1 MNTKYGKL
9 ISRDRQGNL
18 TAVYPEILC
27 DDEVNFESRTST
39 YPVTN
44 IGVANAIDNG
54 VSRANTS
61 IKNAFTSPTGGLG
74 WDDTAKKGY
83 VDFSGMSATKLK
95 NLINVFLKNNS
106 AVIAD
111 SNGKLDVDFS
121 KLTADEVLALF
132 LANSGVVKDSSGKLK
147 IDFSK
152 MTADQVLALFL
163 ANSGI
168 IKDSSSGKLKV
179 DFSKLTADQVLALF
193 LANSGVVKD
202 SSGKLKIDFSK
213 LTVNDILALSSTTGG
228 LVASSESG
236 TNNGKIAVDFS
247 KAPSYSGATASK
259 AGTPGYVPSA
269 QTSERNKFL
278 KGDGTWQEISE
289 MSAADKT
296 KLDGLSQYP
305 RLKYLGFN
313 FAPSTSGT
321 VNSTNAQLQLTPL
334 STSVGSIFMMTAYKG
349 LSITSEQPSETSTYY
364 NGCQYNKYNLVVD
377 GARLAGDGLIGSA
390 GVLSVPEYEGATTSA
405 AATAG
410 LVPPALSSERDKFLK
425 GDGTW
430 SDGGFAHLTGTETF
444 TGSKTFGAGLFG
456 KTVAVSASSIN
467 LSLGTVFTKTIS
479 AATTFTFTGVP
490 SGAAS
495 TFNLILTN
503 GGSKTITWPSNVKWT
518 DGTPPSLSAPG
529 VDVLTFLTPNGGTT
543 WYGCLALNGAA

>member
-1 MNTKYGKL
+1 MDTKYGKL
-9 ISRDRQGNL
+9 ISRDKNGNL
-18 TAVYPEILC
+18 TAVYPEIAC
-27 DDEVNFESRTST
+27 DHEIDFQYKRAVN
-39 YPVTN
+39 PVSN
-44 IGVANAIDNG
+44 YVIAEALEGLKGDIQ
-54 VSRANTS
+54 
-61 IKNAFTSPTGGLG
+61 NAFTSPTGGLG

-95 NLINVFLKNNS
+95 DLINVFLKNNS

-121 KLTADEVLALF
+121 KLTADQVLALF
-132 LANSGVVKDSSGKLK
+132 IANGGVVKDSSGKLK

-168 IKDSSSGKLKV
+168 AKDSSSGKLTV
-179 DFSKLTADQVLALF
+179 DFSKMTADQVLALF
-193 LANSGVVKD
+193 LANGGVVKD

-228 LVASSESG
+228 LVASTESG

-247 KAPSYSGATASK
+247 KAPSYSGATSSK
-259 AGTPGYVPSA
+259 AGTPGFVPAASSA
-269 QTSERNKFL
+269 QK
-278 KGDGTWQEISE
+278 D
-289 MSAADKT
+289 M
-296 KLDGLSQYP
+296 
-305 RLKYLGFN
+305 
-313 FAPSTSGT
+313 
-321 VNSTNAQLQLTPL
+321 
-334 STSVGSIFMMTAYKG
+334 
-349 LSITSEQPSETSTYY
+349 
-364 NGCQYNKYNLVVD
+364 
-377 GARLAGDGLIGSA
+377 
-390 GVLSVPEYEGATTSA
+390 
-405 AATAG
+405 
-410 LVPPALSSERDKFLK
+410 FLK

-430 SDGGFAHLTGTETF
+430 SDGGFAHLAGAETF

-456 KTVAVSASSIN
+456 KTVAVSASSID

-479 AATTFTFTGVP
+479 TATTFTFTGVP

-503 GGSKTITWPSNVKWT
+503 GGSKVITWPSNVKWT
-518 DGTPPSLSAPG
+518 DGTPPSLSASG

>member
-27 DDEVNFESRTST
+27 DDEVDFESRTST

-61 IKNAFTSPTGGLG
+61 IKNAFTSPAGGLG

-95 NLINVFLKNNS
+95 DLINAFLKNNS

-121 KLTADEVLALF
+121 KLTADQVLALF
-132 LANSGVVKDSSGKLK
+132 IANGGVVKDSSGKLK

-179 DFSKLTADQVLALF
+179 DFSKLTADQVLELFLANSGIAKDSSSGKLTVDFSKMTADQVLALF
-193 LANSGVVKD
+193 LANGGVVKD

-247 KAPSYSGATASK
+247 KAPSYSGATSSK
-259 AGTPGYVPSA
+259 AGTPGFVPAASSA
-269 QTSERNKFL
+269 QK
-278 KGDGTWQEISE
+278 D
-289 MSAADKT
+289 M
-296 KLDGLSQYP
+296 
-305 RLKYLGFN
+305 
-313 FAPSTSGT
+313 
-321 VNSTNAQLQLTPL
+321 
-334 STSVGSIFMMTAYKG
+334 
-349 LSITSEQPSETSTYY
+349 
-364 NGCQYNKYNLVVD
+364 
-377 GARLAGDGLIGSA
+377 
-390 GVLSVPEYEGATTSA
+390 
-405 AATAG
+405 
-410 LVPPALSSERDKFLK
+410 FLK

-430 SDGGFAHLTGTETF
+430 SDGGFAHLAGTETF

-456 KTVAVSASSIN
+456 KTVAVSASSID

-479 AATTFTFTGVP
+479 AATTFTFTSVP

-503 GGSKTITWPSNVKWT
+503 GGSKIITWPSNVKWT
-518 DGTPPSLSAPG
+518 DGTPPSLSTSG
-529 VDVLTFLTPNGGTT
+529 IDVLTFLTPNGGTT